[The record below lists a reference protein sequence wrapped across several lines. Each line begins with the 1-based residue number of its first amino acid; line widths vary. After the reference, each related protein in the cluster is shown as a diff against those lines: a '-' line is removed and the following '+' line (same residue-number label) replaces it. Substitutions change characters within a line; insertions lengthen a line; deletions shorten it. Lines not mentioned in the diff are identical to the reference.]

1 MVEGG
6 GGPSFPVVFFD
17 GEREMNI
24 GDVKINP
31 TLEYKPFQLML
42 SQKIGISPNQISI
55 YLVDRRKNHKAP
67 FSEDRRRIPI
77 TGKVNF
83 GLICR
88 QKDSSFLVVLKR
100 SRKSRSR
107 RERMVHGLEFS
118 DYLAEN
124 EYPPQAM
131 RSVPDNW
138 ILLRRNQQ
146 QQAPFHDQITQSELA
161 DLNDRLQELRVQKEN
176 YQMAM
181 AKPYNLNPPN
191 FAPGSGF
198 DPTRIPNMSI
208 GLPNIDDFYSAP
220 PATMMMMTND
230 EHRDRVYCEE
240 CANAEKNGSTTS
252 FHPCVNDA
260 VTATFTTRLGP
271 ICRPNKPF

>member
-6 GGPSFPVVFFD
+6 GGPAFPVLFFD

-55 YLVDRRKNHKAP
+55 YLVDRRNNPKSP

-88 QKDSSFLVVLKR
+88 QKDCCFLVVLKR
-100 SRKSRSR
+100 SRKSRNR
-107 RERMVHGLEFS
+107 RERPMNGVELPDFLPDNEFS
-118 DYLAEN
+118 APSMHTVPEN
-124 EYPPQAM
+124 L
-131 RSVPDNW
+131 
-138 ILLRRNQQ
+138 ILLRRNQRV
-146 QQAPFHDQITQSELA
+146 PLYDQITQSELA
-161 DLNDRLQELRVQKEN
+161 DLNERLQSLRVQREN

-181 AKPYNLNPPN
+181 AKGNLSSPN
-191 FAPGSGF
+191 LSSGHAL
-198 DPTRIPNMSI
+198 DPQLIPHLNMDTISKM
-208 GLPNIDDFYSAP
+208 DDWSRVSSP
-220 PATMMMMTND
+220 TTVMTNN
-230 EHRDRVYCEE
+230 ETRKAFCEE
-240 CANAEKNGSTTS
+240 CANEEKNGSTTS

-260 VTATFTTRLGP
+260 VITRFTTRLGP
-271 ICRPNKPF
+271 INRPNKPFR